1 MSPSAARRRRK
12 RSRLLPGGSEAE
24 ALLVA
29 TESRQKVAH
38 GVSRGFGGQTGR
50 APEGRQNAG
59 LTADGSRPFC
69 RRAAARLL
77 PPHDPR
83 LTPWATLWR
92 SSAASPTWLQTL
104 LLLLLL
110 LAAPAPA
117 QTPSAKKPADK
128 SLDDLDSLLKGDA
141 PSGTLF
147 RFVEAADPKQPL
159 APRLFWRR
167 IPAFTA
173 AHTTPVRFRLGG
185 DEIIAPRQV
194 TNGALTELTF
204 TYPIEGRR
212 KLESGRFVLTPGDLP
227 LALDG
232 GQLKSDHP
240 ALRIVGDEVQIRC
253 APVRFDGVDERGTPV
268 PVRVTLQSGKDSLL
282 REPAAFNPLV
292 IWLPVGV
299 RYQSSFGDFT
309 LSPLGKVEKAAPEPG
324 ITVTSE
330 GLRKL
335 VKEAPASAAAPS
347 LANQLW
353 LVSHRGRAVF
363 APHEEPLFTVLV
375 PRGFAGGEVKLL
387 LSPRPTQAPRPDP
400 ARPASL
406 PLPAGEGRGEGER
419 SALTKTVP
427 IPLGILTLPAVAQTD
442 YDSRAFTL
450 RADDIPLGDHELW
463 VESGPAKSAR
473 IPVTIVPWE
482 PRSSFFTHTTSH
494 CTGQWPTNDAG
505 LKLLADAGVQMV
517 ASSGFHSVLD
527 TALPTFP
534 RTAPGPAEASLRPA
548 ANDLFLERLLR
559 HGLRSADLAP
569 MRGEVLYL
577 ESLSY
582 HHSYA
587 PTVNRMV
594 RKLQLYTQQT
604 ADYPSAWGVNYSWFP
619 QLGGYS
625 EGGVPTDAHVG
636 DRNRVLGENLAK
648 AGFTALTKEERQ
660 FHADNKFSSD
670 AAARAKALELQR
682 RAVAHWKAQQ
692 DLGWGQHNKLYNDA
706 VREVRPDT
714 QCLLLENAG
723 HDGLKRTRALFG
735 DMAASFYGTY
745 TDFGDW
751 PLSAGFTTDWA
762 RGNAPERPVWLTT
775 SWGTSPEGSM
785 KSLLHAFARGVA
797 GAGVP
802 MQEDAGPAVLAR
814 RAKGL
819 AFVTQFGAIAT
830 RAQPDSRFAILST
843 ASQQVFAGGHAQYVY
858 HALYSHLT
866 RLGCAPVVVDDVVAV
881 EKGLPAAVKVLFLVR
896 QQQPL
901 ESELAAALAA
911 FQQRG
916 GKVLLTGDCLV
927 DVAGATKLAP
937 AVKQLWEL
945 GGFTADSHANLAR
958 EFADTWRAPL
968 TAALAQTGV
977 PPLATTDPDR
987 AFVLSL
993 DAGPV
998 RYAVVIA
1005 DTRGKHSNHF
1015 EPTAA
1020 LPVSL
1025 EGTGWTVRNLVTQ
1038 EPLKT
1043 TSAGDRTEV
1052 AVDLITEPV
1061 AVLACY
1067 RTAPATLTAQ
1077 VAYNPTRT
1085 ASLPLLGERAGVR
1098 GTGATVTATVRS
1110 STGTDLGPIPLRLEL
1125 RDPAGALHSTLFRA
1139 AGEEARFHLGT
1150 LAPAGQWQLTLQ
1162 EQLTG
1167 LTTTEKLTWPPT
1179 ENWKLNTE
1187 HFSPVPDVHLVN
1199 EPHLRAFTRRTGEK
1213 LVLLEPGQEALL
1225 PAAKKLVERLT
1236 AAGQRARLWQ
1246 LRGEDFDTIPVRW
1259 YPQPEDTARLQLVSA
1274 GQLVGWRGN
1283 LVPFIDKV
1291 KRAHVPERGG
1301 YAEDGPFFMV
1311 GADCVVFS
1319 GGRLAESL
1327 RAVTPWMNSPNAP
1340 GRAQGRLVVCFSP
1353 FAASKQ
1359 VAALVGN
1366 DVAGLEKA
1374 ADKLA
1379 ELTRASSPS
1388 PPSDGGEGRGEE
1400 GRPVGTK
1407 GTPLP
1412 SPLPGR
1418 SSQGEGAGSRG
1429 VSPAPTASLPLPA
1442 GEGRGEG
1449 ERSVRLA
1456 GLVTPQPVA
1465 TPLRDF
1471 TPLQRTVK
1479 LLANARGQAAVFLDG
1494 KADTLAFVDESG
1506 RVTATVAAE
1515 AGVVAQ
1521 ARMDDR
1527 GRVWTL
1533 TARGTARDKAWH
1545 FENAHELTLRAL
1557 APDGTLQTEVTAY
1570 TGETHDLPPD
1580 HEAGLRIAPD
1590 GETYAFGRRA
1600 SVLLGKLGVDSQRS
1614 DSPRVLPHPGPL
1626 PKEREKATAVS
1637 GSPTAPGSVPARGAS
1652 LPLPAGEGRGEGE
1665 RPVTSTTR
1673 YDDLAFVKNRFEV
1686 RNPRFPVGTTF
1697 SPDSRHVFF
1706 TMDTRPRFGGMGVTS
1721 PSPVGC
1727 EATLVD
1733 AQTGQRLWGLRATGE
1748 NSAAYAALSGF
1759 AAVSKDAAFTALA
1772 DYDGSILLVDKTG
1785 KASVRESVAKATHRN
1800 EARRGPPGGV
1810 GVWISDSGAVAAW
1823 AFRDALHISSGGKL
1837 ARVAPPESIV
1847 AGGVSA
1853 DGTLVFAACA
1863 DGEVLAFAPDGTK
1876 KWSFNS
1882 GGQNPQLATTR
1893 ANEALVAN
1901 NIGELIHLDR
1911 TGKETRRV
1919 NLATAADRAKH
1930 PVQPAANLQR
1940 PAPPLEARD
1949 PGTLAVARAQ
1959 LSAKQVAAWKPVG
1972 QGSAAFGREFF
1983 TVTAPIELRAGAA
1996 EGEFFLHLVYRR
2008 PEANRETTITTTG
2021 ADGPEKFF
2029 LDLPALQF
2037 RVVDIPVRGPGVKVT
2052 VSTDGPLEV
2061 ADCSLWSFKWPGG
2074 NKLYVAPAGGSG
2086 DPLAA
2091 ASPKGAKP
2099 GGELNL
2105 DDLLEAGG
2113 ASGKAKEARIYVF
2126 NPDPDQVKGPYLK
2139 PSADPMT
2146 ALNGRRFGNGK
2157 SPDWVSGKPNYKGA
2171 WLTVDLGKPT
2181 PLRLVA
2187 TYERVNR
2194 QSAVSANFALFS
2206 GFDPKENEGGELLA
2220 TAVGSDQFWRIFPV
2234 SAPKVTVLGI
2244 HLFGGTDRPEGL
2256 SEAEAY

>member
-1 MSPSAARRRRK
+1 MALISPSAARRRRK
-12 RSRLLPGGSEAE
+12 RSNNWFTPLLG
-24 ALLVA
+24 
-29 TESRQKVAH
+29 
-38 GVSRGFGGQTGR
+38 
-50 APEGRQNAG
+50 
-59 LTADGSRPFC
+59 
-69 RRAAARLL
+69 
-77 PPHDPR
+77 
-83 LTPWATLWR
+83 
-92 SSAASPTWLQTL
+92 L
-104 LLLLLL
+104 LLLLCGLDMG
-110 LAAPAPA
+110 A
-117 QTPSAKKPADK
+117 QTPSAKKPSTPDR
-128 SLDDLDSLLKGDA
+128 SLDDLDSLLKGDG

-147 RFVEAADPKQPL
+147 RFVDAADPKQPL

-173 AHTTPVRFRLGG
+173 AHTAPVRVRLGG
-185 DEIIAPRQV
+185 DEIIAPKQV
-194 TNGALTELTF
+194 TNGPLTELTF
-204 TYPIEGRR
+204 TYPLEGRR

-232 GQLKSDHP
+232 GQLRSDHP
-240 ALRIVGDEVQIRC
+240 ALRIVGEEVQIRC
-253 APVRFDGVDERGTPV
+253 APVRFDGVDERGAPV

-282 REPAAFNPLV
+282 REAAAFNPLV

-309 LSPLGKVEKAAPEPG
+309 LSALGKVEKASPETG
-324 ITVTSE
+324 VTVTSE
-330 GLRKL
+330 GLRRL
-335 VKEAPASAAAPS
+335 VKSTATTSATPQP
-347 LANQLW
+347 ANQLW

-363 APHEEPLFTVLV
+363 APHEEPLFTVLA
-375 PRGFAGGEVKLL
+375 PHGFAGGEAKLML
-387 LSPRPTQAPRPDP
+387 GARTPTSAVSSVRRTAAGDVDVRAPF
-400 ARPASL
+400 A
-406 PLPAGEGRGEGER
+406 
-419 SALTKTVP
+419 
-427 IPLGILTLPAVAQTD
+427 LGILTLPAVALPD
-442 YDSRAFTL
+442 FDSRAFTL
-450 RADDIPLGDHELW
+450 RAADLPPGDHELW
-463 VESGPAKSAR
+463 VESGAAKSAR

-517 ASSGFHSVLD
+517 AASSHRSYLD
-527 TALPTFP
+527 TSMPSLSQAGV
-534 RTAPGPAEASLRPA
+534 GPPEARLKRAE
-548 ANDLFLERLLR
+548 NDLLLERLLR
-559 HGLRSADLAP
+559 HGLRSADLTP
-569 MRGEVLYL
+569 MRGEGLYL

-587 PTVNRMV
+587 PTVDRMV

-636 DRNRVLGENLAK
+636 DRNRALGENLVK
-648 AGFTALTKEERQ
+648 AGFTSLSKEERQ
-660 FHADNKFSSD
+660 FHADNKFSPD
-670 AAARAKALELQR
+670 PAARAKALELQR
-682 RAVAHWKAQQ
+682 RAVANWKAQQ
-692 DLGWGQHNKLYNDA
+692 DFGWGQHNKLYNDA

-723 HDGLKRTRALFG
+723 HDGLKRTRSLFG

-830 RAQPDSRFAILST
+830 RAQSDNRFAILST

-866 RLGCAPVVVDDVVAV
+866 RLGCAPVIVDDVVAV
-881 EKGLPAAVKVLFLVR
+881 EKGIPAAVKVLFLVR

-901 ESELAAALAA
+901 ETELVASIAA

-927 DVAGATKLAP
+927 DVAGATKLTP

-945 GGFTADSHANLAR
+945 GGFTADSHANLAK
-958 EFADTWRAPL
+958 EFADNWRAPL
-968 TAALAQTGV
+968 TAAVAQTGV
-977 PPLATTDPDR
+977 APLATTDPDR
-987 AFVLSL
+987 AFVLCL
-993 DAGPV
+993 EAGPV

-1005 DTRGKHSNHF
+1005 DTKGKHSNHF

-1043 TSAGDRTEV
+1043 TPASGRTEV
-1052 AVDLITEPV
+1052 AVDLVTEPV
-1061 AVLACY
+1061 AVFACY
-1067 RTAPATLTAQ
+1067 RTAPAALTAQ
-1077 VAYNPTRT
+1077 VSFNPTRT

-1098 GTGATVTATVRS
+1098 GNGATVTATVRS
-1110 STGTDLGPIPLRLEL
+1110 STGTDLGPVPLRLEL
-1125 RDPAGALHSTLFRA
+1125 RDPAGTLHSTLYRA
-1139 AGEEARFHLGT
+1139 AGEEARFHLGS
-1150 LAPAGQWQLTLQ
+1150 LAQPGQWQLTLQ

-1187 HFSPVPDVHLVN
+1187 HLSSVPEVHLVN

-1213 LVLLEPGQEALL
+1213 LVILEPGQKTLL
-1225 PAAKKLVERLT
+1225 PAAKKLVERLA

-1259 YPQPEDTARLQLVSA
+1259 YPQPDDVARLQFVAA
-1274 GQLVGWRGN
+1274 GQMVGWRGN

-1319 GGRLAESL
+1319 GGLLAESL

-1340 GRAQGRLVVCFSP
+1340 GRAQGRVVVCFSP
-1353 FAASKQ
+1353 FATGKQ

-1374 ADKLA
+1374 AEKLA
-1379 ELTRASSPS
+1379 ELAANPKTPDSAPA
-1388 PPSDGGEGRGEE
+1388 RG
-1400 GRPVGTK
+1400 
-1407 GTPLP
+1407 
-1412 SPLPGR
+1412 
-1418 SSQGEGAGSRG
+1418 
-1429 VSPAPTASLPLPA
+1429 ASLPLPA

-1494 KADTLAFVDESG
+1494 KADTLAFVDEAG
-1506 RVTATVAAE
+1506 RVTATVADD
-1515 AGVVAQ
+1515 AGVIAQ

-1533 TARGTARDKAWH
+1533 TARGTAKDKAWH

-1557 APDGTLQTEVTAY
+1557 APDGTLASEVIAY

-1580 HEAGLRIAPD
+1580 HEASVRIAPD
-1590 GETYAFGRRA
+1590 GESYAFGRRA
-1600 SVLLGKLGVDSQRS
+1600 SVLLGKL
-1614 DSPRVLPHPGPL
+1614 
-1626 PKEREKATAVS
+1626 A
-1637 GSPTAPGSVPARGAS
+1637 APSSVA
-1652 LPLPAGEGRGEGE
+1652 
-1665 RPVTSTTR
+1665 
-1673 YDDLAFVKNRFEV
+1673 YNDLSFVKNRFEV

-1733 AQTGQRLWGLRATGE
+1733 ARTGQRIWGLRASGGSS
-1748 NSAAYAALSGF
+1748 SAFAALSGF
-1759 AAVSKDAAFTALA
+1759 AAVSKDGAFTALA
-1772 DYDGSILLVDKTG
+1772 DYQGTIMLVDKSG
-1785 KASVRESVAKATHRN
+1785 KVVLRESIYEATNRKDS
-1800 EARRGPPGGV
+1800 RRGPPNGV
-1810 GVWISDSGAVAAW
+1810 GVWISESGTVAAW
-1823 AFRDALHISSGGKL
+1823 AFRDALHIASGGKL
-1837 ARVAPPESIV
+1837 ARVATSESIV

-1863 DGEVLAFAPDGTK
+1863 DGEVLVFAPDGAKQWT
-1876 KWSFNS
+1876 FAS

-1893 ANEALVAN
+1893 ANEVLVAN

-1919 NLATAADRAKH
+1919 NLATVADRVKH
-1930 PVQPAANLQR
+1930 PVQPAANVHR
-1940 PAPPLEARD
+1940 PAPPLEVRD
-1949 PGTLAVARAQ
+1949 PGTLVLAQAQ
-1959 LSAKQVAAWKPVG
+1959 LGAKQVAAWKPVG

-1983 TVTAPIELRAGAA
+1983 PITTPIELSAGAA

-2021 ADGPEKFF
+2021 ADGPEKFT
-2029 LDLPALQF
+2029 LDLPTPQF
-2037 RVVDIPVRGPGVKVT
+2037 RIVDLPVRGPGVKVT
-2052 VSTDGPLEV
+2052 VSAEGLLEV
-2061 ADCSLWSFKWPGG
+2061 AECSLWSFKWPGG

-2091 ASPKGAKP
+2091 ASPKAAKG

-2105 DDLLEAGG
+2105 DDLIDAGG
-2113 ASGKAKEARIYVF
+2113 ASGKVKEAKIYVF

-2157 SPDWVSGKPNYKGA
+2157 LPDWVSGKPNYKGA

-2194 QSAVSANFALFS
+2194 QSAVSANFAVFS
-2206 GFDPKENEGGELLA
+2206 GFDPKENEAGELLA
-2220 TAVGSDQFWRIFPV
+2220 TAVGSDQFWRLFPV
-2234 SAPKVTVLGI
+2234 TAPKTTVLGI
-2244 HLFGGTDRPEGL
+2244 HLFGGSERPEGL

>member
-1 MSPSAARRRRK
+1 MELMLPSAAQRRRK
-12 RSRLLPGGSEAE
+12 KSSRL
-24 ALLVA
+24 VA
-29 TESRQKVAH
+29 A
-38 GVSRGFGGQTGR
+38 FG
-50 APEGRQNAG
+50 
-59 LTADGSRPFC
+59 
-69 RRAAARLL
+69 
-77 PPHDPR
+77 
-83 LTPWATLWR
+83 
-92 SSAASPTWLQTL
+92 L

-110 LAAPAPA
+110 SGWSAGA
-117 QTPSAKKPADK
+117 QTPPAKKPATPDK
-128 SLDDLDSLLKGDA
+128 SLDDLDSILKGDG

-147 RFVEAADPKQPL
+147 RFVDAADPKQPL

-173 AHTTPVRFRLGG
+173 AQTVPVRVRLGG
-185 DEIIAPRQV
+185 DELIAPKQV
-194 TNGALTELTF
+194 TNGPLTELTF
-204 TYPIEGRR
+204 TYSLEGRR
-212 KLESGRFVLTPGDLP
+212 KLEPGRFVLTPGDLP
-227 LALDG
+227 LALDA

-253 APVRFDGVDERGTPV
+253 APVRFDGVDERGAPV

-282 REPAAFNPLV
+282 REAAVFNPLV

-309 LSPLGKVEKAAPEPG
+309 LSALGKVEKAAPEAG
-324 ITVTSE
+324 VTVTSE

-335 VKEAPASAAAPS
+335 MKAEAVTASTPAP
-347 LANQLW
+347 ANQLW

-363 APHEEPLFTVLV
+363 APHEEPLFTVLA
-375 PRGFAGGEVKLL
+375 PRGFPGGEAKLMLRAGGLQPPSV
-387 LSPRPTQAPRPDP
+387 APAAE
-400 ARPASL
+400 ARRL
-406 PLPAGEGRGEGER
+406 Q
-419 SALTKTVP
+419 VP
-427 IPLGILTLPAVAQTD
+427 GTLTLPAVTHTD

-450 RADDIPLGDHELW
+450 RAADLPPGDHELW
-463 VESGPAKSAR
+463 VESGTAKSAR
-473 IPVTIVPWE
+473 IAITIVPWE

-517 ASSGFHSVLD
+517 AASSHRSYLD
-527 TALPTFP
+527 TAIPSL
-534 RTAPGPAEASLRPA
+534 AQAGVGPPEARLKRAE
-548 ANDLFLERLLR
+548 NDLLLERLLR
-559 HGLRSADLAP
+559 HGLRSADLTP
-569 MRGEVLYL
+569 MRGEGLYL

-587 PTVNRMV
+587 PTVDRMV

-636 DRNRVLGENLAK
+636 DRNRALGENLAK
-648 AGFTALTKEERQ
+648 AGFTSLTKEERQ
-660 FHADNKFSSD
+660 FHTDNKFSSD
-670 AAARAKALELQR
+670 PAARAKALELQR
-682 RAVAHWKAQQ
+682 RAVANWKAQQ

-802 MQEDAGPAVLAR
+802 MQEDAGLAVLTR

-830 RAQPDSRFAILST
+830 RAQPDSHFAILST

-881 EKGLPAAVKVLFLVR
+881 EKGIPAAVKVLFLVR

-901 ESELAAALAA
+901 ETELAAALAA

-927 DVAGATKLAP
+927 EVAGATKLAP

-945 GGFTADSHANLAR
+945 GGFTADSHANLAK
-958 EFADTWRAPL
+958 EFADNWRAPL
-968 TAALAQTGV
+968 TAAVTQTGV
-977 PPLATTDPDR
+977 APLATTDPGR
-987 AFVLSL
+987 AFVLCL

-998 RYAVVIA
+998 RYAIVIA
-1005 DTRGKHSNHF
+1005 DTKGKHSNHF
-1015 EPTAA
+1015 EPTVA

-1038 EPLKT
+1038 EPIKT
-1043 TSAGDRTEV
+1043 TTASGRTEV
-1052 AVDLITEPV
+1052 TVDLVTEPV

-1067 RTAPATLTAQ
+1067 RTAPAAMTAQ
-1077 VAYNPTRT
+1077 VSFNPTRS
-1085 ASLPLLGERAGVR
+1085 ASLPLLRARGSGVSI
-1098 GTGATVTATVRS
+1098 TATVRS
-1110 STGTDLGPIPLRLEL
+1110 TDSTDLGPLPLRVEL
-1125 RDPAGALHSTLFRA
+1125 RDPTGALHSTLFRA
-1139 AGEEARFHLGT
+1139 AGEEARFHLGA
-1150 LAPAGQWQLTLQ
+1150 LAQPGQWQLTLQ

-1167 LTTTEKLTWPPT
+1167 LTVTEKLSWPPT

-1187 HFSPVPDVHLVN
+1187 HFSSVPDVHLVN
-1199 EPHLRAFTRRTGEK
+1199 EPHLGAFTRRTGEK
-1213 LVLLEPGQEALL
+1213 LVILEPGQEALL
-1225 PAAKKLVERLT
+1225 PAAKKLVEHLT

-1259 YPQPEDTARLQLVSA
+1259 YPQPDDVARLQFVSA

-1291 KRAHVPERGG
+1291 KRTHVPERGG

-1319 GGRLAESL
+1319 GGLLAESL

-1353 FAASKQ
+1353 FAAGKQ

-1366 DVAGLEKA
+1366 DLAGLEKA
-1374 ADKLA
+1374 AEKLA
-1379 ELTRASSPS
+1379 ELTAARTATDARAGGLQ
-1388 PPSDGGEGRGEE
+1388 PPSLA
-1400 GRPVGTK
+1400 PVSETRR
-1407 GTPLP
+1407 L
-1412 SPLPGR
+1412 
-1418 SSQGEGAGSRG
+1418 QVAG
-1429 VSPAPTASLPLPA
+1429 
-1442 GEGRGEG
+1442 
-1449 ERSVRLA
+1449 
-1456 GLVTPQPVA
+1456 TPQPVA

-1479 LLANARGQAAVFLDG
+1479 LLANTRGQAAVFLDG
-1494 KADTLAFVDESG
+1494 KADTLAFVDETG

-1533 TARGTARDKAWH
+1533 TARGTAKDKAWH

-1580 HEAGLRIAPD
+1580 HEAGVRIAPD
-1590 GETYAFGRRA
+1590 GESYAFGRRA
-1600 SVLLGKLGVDSQRS
+1600 SVLLGKLA
-1614 DSPRVLPHPGPL
+1614 
-1626 PKEREKATAVS
+1626 ATS
-1637 GSPTAPGSVPARGAS
+1637 SAS
-1652 LPLPAGEGRGEGE
+1652 
-1665 RPVTSTTR
+1665 
-1673 YDDLAFVKNRFEV
+1673 YNDLSFVKNRFEV

-1733 AQTGQRLWGLRATGE
+1733 AQTGQRLWGLRASGE
-1748 NSAAYAALSGF
+1748 SGAAYAALSGF
-1759 AAVSKDAAFTALA
+1759 AAVSKDGAFTALA
-1772 DYDGSILLVDKTG
+1772 DYEGSILLVDKSG
-1785 KASVRESVAKATHRN
+1785 KVVVRESVAKATHRN

-1810 GVWISDSGAVAAW
+1810 GVWISENGSVAAW
-1823 AFRDALHISSGGKL
+1823 AFSGALHIASGGKL
-1837 ARVAPPESIV
+1837 ARVAPPEPIV

-1863 DGEVLAFAPDGTK
+1863 DGEVLAFAPDGAKQWT
-1876 KWSFNS
+1876 FAS

-1893 ANEALVAN
+1893 ANEVLVAN

-1911 TGKETRRV
+1911 NGKETRRV
-1919 NLATAADRAKH
+1919 NLATAADRAQH
-1930 PVQPAANLQR
+1930 PVQPAANGQR
-1940 PAPPLEARD
+1940 PVPPLEARD
-1949 PGTLAVARAQ
+1949 PGTLALAQ
-1959 LSAKQVAAWKPVG
+1959 LQLGAKRVAAWKPAG
-1972 QGSAAFGREFF
+1972 PGSAAFGREFF
-1983 TVTAPIELRAGAA
+1983 AVTTPIELNAGAA
-1996 EGEFFLHLVYRR
+1996 EGEFFVHLVYRR
-2008 PEANRETTITTTG
+2008 PEGNSETTVTTTG
-2021 ADGPEKFF
+2021 ADGAEKFT
-2029 LDLPALQF
+2029 LDLRTPQF
-2037 RVVDIPVRGPGVKVT
+2037 RILDIPMRGPGVKVT
-2052 VSTDGPLEV
+2052 VSADGPLEV
-2061 ADCSLWSFKWPGG
+2061 AECSLWSFKWPGG

-2086 DPLAA
+2086 DPLAT
-2091 ASPKGAKP
+2091 ASSKGVKG

-2105 DDLLEAGG
+2105 DDLIDAGG
-2113 ASGKAKEARIYVF
+2113 ASGKAKEAKIYVF

-2157 SPDWVSGKPNYKGA
+2157 LPDWVSGKPNYKGA

-2206 GFDPKENEGGELLA
+2206 GFDAKENEGGELLA
-2220 TAVGSDQFWRIFPV
+2220 TAVGSDQFWRVFPV
-2234 SAPKVTVLGI
+2234 NAPKVTLIGI
-2244 HLFGGTDRPEGL
+2244 HIFGGSERPEGL